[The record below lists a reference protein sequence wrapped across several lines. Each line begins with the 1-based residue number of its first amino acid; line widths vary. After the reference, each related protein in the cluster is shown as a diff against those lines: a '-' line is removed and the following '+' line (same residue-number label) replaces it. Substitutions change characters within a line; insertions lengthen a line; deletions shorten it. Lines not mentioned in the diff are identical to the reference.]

1 MNSSRLTDPQL
12 ERRLGFTLASIFG
25 IEEHWFH
32 ILLPFFHVSQ
42 LTPPLRGGSSNSAVV
57 AALVMSIIPAH
68 IMRSV
73 GGGYDNESLA
83 VTAMCLTFFVWCRAL
98 RNRASWWIG
107 ALAGLAYVYMVAAWG
122 GYTFVLNMVG
132 VHAAILVIVGGEAVH
147 PPPFIYL

>member
-1 MNSSRLTDPQL
+1 MFPAYVR
-12 ERRLGFTLASIFG
+12 A
-25 IEEHWFH
+25 
-32 ILLPFFHVSQ
+32 
-42 LTPPLRGGSSNSAVV
+42 LRSGSSNSAVV

-98 RNRASWWIG
+98 RNKASWWIG

-132 VHAAILVIVGGEAVH
+132 LHAAILVIVGGEPSRPSSSHRSFFYLYDCLLIERTRHAMGFVH
-147 PPPFIYL
+147 SLVRFIRPI